1 MIAEYFHLRKSGR
14 RWPVACR
21 AGISIGILVAA
32 GWLSGHLSAGLM
44 ATLGAF
50 TSLYA
55 SDRPYRNRAWVL
67 AGIALSFA
75 VVVSLGVGVQHLPG
89 LAVPLLVVIAMVA
102 TFVCHAI
109 RIGQPGAYMFALA
122 CAAGTSVPVAHMAFY
137 EVGALV
143 LAGGAVSWIVHMAA
157 AIFWPRGPEQLAVS
171 MASRAVAHFAE
182 TVGTREEPRAR
193 HEAALSL
200 HDAWAALVTY
210 QPCHVHPDTTLS
222 HLLALSRE
230 LHLLFAA
237 CVNAAGSSGVEKR
250 VLAQRASDIRQQAR
264 SFADSDSSSPR
275 SEFPLG
281 RLSSSELLVE
291 ALQRNSAAS
300 SVTLRVGIA
309 VAIAGAIGAAFGLE
323 RAYWAMAAAVL
334 VLHQG
339 LAWQRT
345 LRRGVERTIG
355 TLAGLGV
362 AGVILAIHP
371 VGLWLVLT
379 MMCLQFCV
387 EILVT
392 RNYAFAVVFVTSIAL
407 LIASGGQRVVDPGAL
422 LWARGLDTAIG
433 CAIGLLV
440 YMLFRPRDASA
451 SFRQQIAFTLIAVQA
466 VIRHI
471 ATGSVTTNA
480 AQQDRRDLQH
490 RILALV
496 EWYEEEASGLK
507 SHRAI
512 ANRMKPAVD
521 AAQRLGYKALSACWS
536 LEVTRDERSIVA
548 THEKVSS
555 DEYTKISVALEEI
568 IGRLQSGKSLGV
580 LADVPA
586 FVREEI
592 SALSGSLPL
601 D

>member
-1 MIAEYFHLRKSGR
+1 MIAEFFHLRKSGP

-21 AGISIGILVAA
+21 AAISIGLLVAT

-89 LAVPLLVVIAMVA
+89 LAIPLLVVIAMLA
-102 TFVCHAI
+102 TFICHAI

-122 CAAGTSVPVAHMAFY
+122 CAAGTSVPVADMAFY

-157 AIFWPRGPEQLAVS
+157 GIFWPRGPERQAVVA
-171 MASRAVAHFAE
+171 ASRAVEHFAE
-182 TVGTREEPRAR
+182 MVGTGEEDQAR
-193 HEAALSL
+193 HDAALSL

-210 QPCHVHPDTTLS
+210 QPLHVHPDTALL
-222 HLLALSRE
+222 HLLALNRE

-237 CVNAAGSSGVEKR
+237 CVSAGESSGIDRR
-250 VLAQRASDIRQQAR
+250 VLATRASEIGQLANL
-264 SFADSDSSSPR
+264 SADSRSPSR
-275 SEFPLG
+275 QSDFPLG

-291 ALQRNSAAS
+291 SLEWSSTASA
-300 SVTLRVGIA
+300 VTLRVGVA
-309 VAIAGAIGAAFGLE
+309 VAVAGAIGAVFSLE

-362 AGVILAIHP
+362 AGAILAIHP
-371 VGLWLVLT
+371 AGVWLVLT
-379 MMCLQFCV
+379 MMGLQFCV
-387 EILVT
+387 EMLVT

-407 LIASGGQRVVDPGAL
+407 LIASGGQSVAEPGTL
-422 LWARGLDTAIG
+422 LLARGLDTAIG
-433 CAIGLLV
+433 CGIGLLV
-440 YMLFRPRDASA
+440 YVLFRPRD
-451 SFRQQIAFTLIAVQA
+451 SFSSIRQQIVLTLIAVQA
-466 VIRHI
+466 VVRHI
-471 ATGSVTTNA
+471 ATTGVTTDA

-490 RILALV
+490 RILGLV
-496 EWYEEEASGLK
+496 EWYEEEVGGLV

-521 AAQRLGYKALSACWS
+521 AAQRLGYKVLAACWS
-536 LEVTRDERSIVA
+536 LEATQEERTILA
-548 THEKVSS
+548 MHDAVSS
-555 DEYTKISVALEEI
+555 DEFVKISVALEDVI
-568 IGRLQSGKSLGV
+568 SRLQNGKSLV
-580 LADVPA
+580 MSQDVPE

-592 SALSGSLPL
+592 RALCESLTFG
-601 D
+601 

>member
-1 MIAEYFHLRKSGR
+1 MIAEFFHLRKSGR

-21 AGISIGILVAA
+21 AAISIGLLVGA

-75 VVVSLGVGVQHLPG
+75 AVVSLGVGAQHLPG

-102 TFVCHAI
+102 TFACHAI

-143 LAGGAVSWIVHMAA
+143 LAGGAVSWIVHMAP
-157 AIFWPRGPEQLAVS
+157 AIFWPHGPEQLAVS

-182 TVGTREEPRAR
+182 AIGTGDEHRAR
-193 HEAALSL
+193 HEAAVSL

-210 QPCHVHPDTTLS
+210 QPRDVHPDTALS
-222 HLLALSRE
+222 HLLALNRE

-237 CVNAAGSSGVEKR
+237 CVNAAGSSGIER
-250 VLAQRASDIRQQAR
+250 GTLAKRASEIGRHAK
-264 SFADSDSSSPR
+264 SPADRYSSSR
-275 SEFPLG
+275 QSDFPLG
-281 RLSSSELLVE
+281 RLSPSELLVE
-291 ALQRNSAAS
+291 ALEWNSAAS

-309 VAIAGAIGAAFGLE
+309 VAAAGAIGAALGLE

-345 LRRGVERTIG
+345 LRRGVERAIG
-355 TLAGLGV
+355 TLVGLGV
-362 AGVILAIHP
+362 AGVILGIHP

-379 MMCLQFCV
+379 MMGLQFCV
-387 EILVT
+387 EMLVT

-407 LIASGGQRVVDPGAL
+407 LIASGGQRVAEPGVL

-433 CAIGLLV
+433 CGIGLLV
-440 YMLFRPRDASA
+440 YVLFSPRDSSA
-451 SFRQQIAFTLIAVQA
+451 SIRQQIAFTLIAVQA

-471 ATGSVTTNA
+471 ATGGVTTDA
-480 AQQDRRDLQH
+480 AEQDRRDLQH
-490 RILALV
+490 RILGLV
-496 EWYEEEASGLK
+496 EWYEEEAGGLA
-507 SHRAI
+507 SHRTI
-512 ANRMKPAVD
+512 ASRMKPAVD
-521 AAQRLGYKALSACWS
+521 AVQRLGYKALSACWS
-536 LEVTRDERSIVA
+536 LEATREERAVA
-548 THEKVSS
+548 AMRDNISS
-555 DEYTKISVALEEI
+555 DEYVKISVALEEI
-568 IGRLQSGKSLGV
+568 VGRLQGGKSLG
-580 LADVPA
+580 ASPDVPA
-586 FVREEI
+586 CVREEI
-592 SALSGSLPL
+592 GALNRSLPL

>member
-1 MIAEYFHLRKSGR
+1 VIAEFFHLRKSGP

-21 AGISIGILVAA
+21 AAISIGLLVAI

-75 VVVSLGVGVQHLPG
+75 VVVSLGVGVQHLPD
-89 LAVPLLVVIAMVA
+89 LAVPLLVVIAMIA

-122 CAAGTSVPVAHMAFY
+122 CAAGTSVPVAHRAFY
-137 EVGALV
+137 EVGVLV
-143 LAGGAVSWIVHMAA
+143 LAGGVVSWIVHMTG
-157 AIFWPRGPEQLAVS
+157 AIFWPRGPERLAVTV
-171 MASRAVAHFAE
+171 ASRAVAHFAE
-182 TVGTREEPRAR
+182 ATGTEEKGAAR

-210 QPCHVHPDTTLS
+210 QPRDVHPDTALL
-222 HLLALSRE
+222 HLLALNRE

-237 CVNAAGSSGVEKR
+237 CVDADRSSDIDSSI
-250 VLAQRASDIRQQAR
+250 LARRASDIGQQAN
-264 SFADSDSSSPR
+264 SSADDYGR
-275 SEFPLG
+275 SEQADFPLG
-281 RLSSSELLVE
+281 HLGSFELLVE
-291 ALQRNSAAS
+291 SLEWKSAAS
-300 SVTLRVGIA
+300 TVTLRVGIA
-309 VAIAGAIGAAFGLE
+309 VAAAGAIGATFGLE

-355 TLAGLGV
+355 TLVGLGV
-362 AGVILAIHP
+362 AGAILAIHP
-371 VGLWLVLT
+371 AGLWLVLT
-379 MMCLQFCV
+379 MMSLQLFV
-387 EILVT
+387 EMLVT
-392 RNYAFAVVFVTSIAL
+392 RNYALAVVFVTSIAL
-407 LIASGGQRVVDPGAL
+407 LIASGGQRVAEPGAL
-422 LWARGLDTAIG
+422 LLARGLDTTIG
-433 CAIGLLV
+433 CGIGLLV
-440 YMLFRPRDASA
+440 YALFRPRDSSA
-451 SFRQQIAFTLIAVQA
+451 STRQQIVLTLMAVEA
-466 VIRHI
+466 VSRHI
-471 ATGSVTTNA
+471 AAGRVTTDA

-490 RILALV
+490 RILGLV
-496 EWYEEEASGLK
+496 EWYEDEAGGLA
-507 SHRAI
+507 SHRAM

-521 AAQRLGYKALSACWS
+521 AAQRLAYKVLAACWA
-536 LEVTRDERSIVA
+536 LQATQAERAIVTTREG
-548 THEKVSS
+548 VSS
-555 DEYTKISVALEEI
+555 DEFVKLSAALENI
-568 IGRLQSGKSLGV
+568 IERLQHGESPVASPH
-580 LADVPA
+580 VPG

-592 SALSGSLPL
+592 NVLSELPTF